1 MFAELPVK
9 LKQRKSQTQAMPT
22 SRKRPNPAL
31 ELAHKDHQSVPTVS
45 RITNIR
51 APNRASTSPNGN
63 TKASAAQSISCP
75 NSAGV
80 RAVLNGNPPLQSGQH
95 HPESASVMT
104 SSKLADKTQLA
115 GEEGTSPQ
123 MLFGQHLSN
132 NLLDLGGL
140 MYPSTN
146 PFAYGNQPLSIL
158 EDTQMMTAEQQ
169 TSFGRPTN
177 AFGIPGSTNS
187 PPNVPFNHFSDP
199 PFGDSQSQPLYQ
211 HDHSGVTTTPTR
223 TLPNFRLPQSTST
236 QEAGN
241 LNPDE
246 EFWQQ
251 MAKGRTVLTPGINLD
266 ELFGSDGGWNPV
278 YMDQGFGRTQL

>member
-1 MFAELPVK
+1 
-9 LKQRKSQTQAMPT
+9 MPA

-51 APNRASTSPNGN
+51 APDRASTSPSGI
-63 TKASAAQSISCP
+63 TMVSAAQSMACP

-80 RAVLNGNPPLQSGQH
+80 HAALNDRPHLQSGQH

-104 SSKLADKTQLA
+104 SSKLADKAQLA
-115 GEEGTSPQ
+115 GEEGTSPR
-123 MLFGQHLSN
+123 MLFGSHLSN

-158 EDTQMMTAEQQ
+158 EDSQMMTAGQQ
-169 TSFGRPTN
+169 TSFGGPTN
-177 AFGIPGSTNS
+177 TFGIPGSTNS
-187 PPNVPFNHFSDP
+187 PHNVPFNHFSDH
-199 PFGDSQSQPLYQ
+199 PFGDSPSQALYQ
-211 HDHSGVTTTPTR
+211 HDRSGVTTSSRR
-223 TLPNFRLPQSTST
+223 TLPNFHLPQSNST
-236 QEAGN
+236 QDAGN
-241 LNPDE
+241 LNPDD
-246 EFWQQ
+246 EFWRQ

-278 YMDQGFGRTQL
+278 YMDQGFGRTQS